1 MRRRDHH
8 GGSSI
13 RSGGWSAYNSQRDA
27 TTSSMTSLG
36 SSLSRCPTPLRLR
49 HPHSAFK
56 TSRESLY
63 SPSGIPLSPPSLSL
77 AVTERDGGA
86 TTGSSSGSGNN
97 NNSHRQAVFSWSGP
111 SSISSTGMNCGVPDR
126 FQRWGSG
133 RASYHSACPS
143 PSPSGTS
150 SSASAYRSSLLT
162 TRTPY
167 LG

>member
-13 RSGGWSAYNSQRDA
+13 RSGGWSAYSSQRDA

-36 SSLSRCPTPLRLR
+36 STLSRCPTPLRLR
-49 HPHSAFK
+49 HSAFK
-56 TSRESLY
+56 SSRESLY

-77 AVTERDGGA
+77 ASTEHDGRGA
-86 TTGSSSGSGNN
+86 TTGSNHG
-97 NNSHRQAVFSWSGP
+97 HRQAVFSWSGP
-111 SSISSTGMNCGVPDR
+111 SSINSAGLNAATASADR

-143 PSPSGTS
+143 PSPSAAS